1 MTLWENVWQQV
12 AKEMPRQDPRPK
24 SWGGFIGATLAA
36 LVIIA
41 IWFPIRLIHEI
52 LKAIDLSEKP
62 DHTKE
67 AQQLFREAYSL
78 SLDLPSKSEF
88 ARSVLERADLPRPLH
103 DAFFEAFRNL
113 YAENMMLTV
122 PPIPA
127 DLEHLDGIRWRD
139 RMRREIARMR
149 ARRALSR
156 CVAPAVAAV
165 EASTAAL
172 PEAPRRRRNH
182 VAALDPGQTRPAS
195 SKASFARS
203 TRSSSPRSPKRYI
216 DNTYRI
222 SGVPRGK
229 YAKPPKL
236 DEPHHLDDPS
246 PFLEGT
252 PFAGILATPL
262 PVDIPPEARTSHH
275 WIVAGT
281 GAGKTTA
288 LQYFIAKDLER
299 AVRGECSIVILD
311 SQRQLVEELWSLKLF
326 APGQPLDG
334 KLCILDAAD
343 IEYPI
348 AINLFDMHLDRLASL
363 SPLDRERL
371 TNSALEMYDF
381 IIGSLL
387 QAEMTSRQ
395 STLFRF
401 VTRAMFAIPN
411 ATINTFHDILKDGP
425 AKYQQFI
432 DTLDDTARRFFATDF
447 NSNAQFKQPREQV
460 TARLWAVLGNQ
471 TFLRMFSSQRS
482 KIDFFTEINT
492 PGKVILINAEKG
504 LLKEEGTELFGR
516 FFLALINQAA
526 AQRSTIPAEKRL
538 PCYVYVDECHNYIKN
553 DPKIQVIF
561 AEARQQKVGV
571 ILAHQFLGQIDPP
584 VRAALNANTGI
595 KMAARLDAADR
606 SAMARDMNTVP
617 DFIRDQT
624 VGSFAVFM
632 RDPTPTVLS
641 MRFPPNPLSRFT
653 HMRADEQAIVRDRN
667 RTMYAR
673 RVPASDTPGEPP
685 VNAAAPPPSGRSGK
699 GRDPER
705 CSDCSRD
712 AATCPD
718 SSGWRATCGDR
729 PRPRHVEP
737 C

>member
-12 AKEMPRQDPRPK
+12 AKELPRHDPRPK
-24 SWGGFIGATLAA
+24 TLGGLIGATVAA

-52 LKAIDLSEKP
+52 LKSIDFSEKP
-62 DHTKE
+62 DHTEE

-78 SLDLPSKSEF
+78 SLDLPTKSEF
-88 ARSVLERADLPRPLH
+88 ATSVLERVDLPRPLH

-113 YAENMMLTV
+113 YAENMMLIV
-122 PPIPA
+122 PAIPA

-149 ARRALSR
+149 GDALSQMRRACR
-156 CVAPAVAAV
+156 IAV
-165 EASTAAL
+165 ETSTANLPKLTGDGEITSPLSTLINPGRFVEAL
-172 PEAPRRRRNH
+172 VRPLEADLFP
-182 VAALDPGQTRPAS
+182 T
-195 SKASFARS
+195 FAE
-203 TRSSSPRSPKRYI
+203 RYV
-216 DNTYRI
+216 DNTYRV
-222 SGVPRGK
+222 SGVVRGK
-229 YAKPPKL
+229 HAKPPKL
-236 DEPHHLDDPS
+236 AEPHHLDDPS
-246 PFLEGT
+246 PFLDGT
-252 PFAGILATPL
+252 PFAGTLATPL
-262 PVDIPPEARTSHH
+262 PVEIPAASRTSHH

-288 LQYFIAKDLER
+288 LKYFIAKDLER

-311 SQRQLVEELWSLKLF
+311 SQRQLVEEFWSLKLF
-326 APGQPLDG
+326 APGGPLDG

-348 AINLFDMHLDRLASL
+348 AINLFDMHLDRLHSL

-471 TFLRMFSSQRS
+471 TFLKMFSSTRS

-504 LLKEEGTELFGR
+504 LLKEDGTELFGR

-526 AQRSTIPAEKRL
+526 AQRSTIPVEKRL

-553 DPKIQVIF
+553 DPKIQVIL

-595 KMAARLDAADR
+595 KMAARLDAGDR

-624 VGSFAVFM
+624 VGSFAVFI
-632 RDPTPTVLS
+632 RDPIPTALS
-641 MRFPPNPLSRFT
+641 MRFPATPLSRFT

-667 RTMYAR
+667 RELYAR
-673 RVPASDTPGEPP
+673 HIPATDAPREPP
-685 VNAAAPPPSGRSGK
+685 SDPDPPPSSGK
-699 GRDPER
+699 SGRGRDP
-705 CSDCSRD
+705 D
-712 AATCPD
+712 AI
-718 SSGWRATCGDR
+718 
-729 PRPRHVEP
+729 
-737 C
+737 

>member
-1 MTLWENVWQQV
+1 
-12 AKEMPRQDPRPK
+12 
-24 SWGGFIGATLAA
+24 
-36 LVIIA
+36 
-41 IWFPIRLIHEI
+41 
-52 LKAIDLSEKP
+52 
-62 DHTKE
+62 
-67 AQQLFREAYSL
+67 
-78 SLDLPSKSEF
+78 
-88 ARSVLERADLPRPLH
+88 
-103 DAFFEAFRNL
+103 
-113 YAENMMLTV
+113 MMLTV

-139 RMRREIARMR
+139 RMRREIARMTPR
-149 ARRALSR
+149 RARQDAPRLRRGRRSATAARAEARRRRRDHLAARHPRQTRPLRRKPRSPARRA
-156 CVAPAVAAV
+156 
-165 EASTAAL
+165 AL
-172 PEAPRRRRNH
+172 PRLCRAY
-182 VAALDPGQTRPAS
+182 LDN
-195 SKASFARS
+195 K
-203 TRSSSPRSPKRYI
+203 
-216 DNTYRI
+216 YRI
-222 SGVPRGK
+222 SGVPRAK

-246 PFLEGT
+246 PFLDGT

-299 AVRGECSIVILD
+299 AARGECSLVILD
-311 SQRQLVEELWSLKLF
+311 SQRQLVEDLWGLKLF

-348 AINLFDMHLDRLASL
+348 ALNLFDMHLDRLASL
-363 SPLDRERL
+363 SPLDRERI
-371 TNSALEMYDF
+371 TNSAIEMYDF

-401 VTRAMFAIPN
+401 VTRALFAIPN
-411 ATINTFHDILKDGP
+411 ATIHTFHDILKNGT
-425 AKYQQFI
+425 AKYQRFI
-432 DTLDDTARRFFATDF
+432 DTLDDTARHFFATDF
-447 NSNAQFKQPREQV
+447 NSNAQFKQTREQV
-460 TARLWAVLGNQ
+460 NARLWAVLGNQ
-471 TFLRMFSSQRS
+471 TFLRMFSSPRS

-516 FFLALINQAA
+516 FFLGLINQAA
-526 AQRSTIPAEKRL
+526 AQRSTIPQEKRL

-553 DPKIQVIF
+553 DPKIQVIL

-595 KMAARLDAADR
+595 KMAARLDAGDR

-624 VGSFAVFM
+624 VGSFAVFI
-632 RDPTPTVLS
+632 RDPTPTLLS
-641 MRFPPNPLSRFT
+641 MRFPDKPLSRFT

-667 RTMYAR
+667 RRTLCATRPRFR
-673 RVPASDTPGEPP
+673 RAPETSSSKPAT
-685 VNAAAPPPSGRSGK
+685 PPPPGRSGRGARSRRPCSAK
-699 GRDPER
+699 SRRARHVPTHRDRTRQAATGRD
-705 CSDCSRD
+705 
-712 AATCPD
+712 
-718 SSGWRATCGDR
+718 RATVGA
-729 PRPRHVEP
+729 
-737 C
+737 